1 MNRLPFL
8 LSSIALA
15 TLAGCAESGI
25 TLVSEPLV
33 AQPPSYAVGAAGKG
47 GQAGAGG
54 TVAASPAATAL
65 RAGFGRVESIL
76 VVPTTDAAGRPDGR
90 ASSPGAVH
98 PDESRYGRA
107 VVDRP
112 AVLRTKIE
120 PPRVRAGEDCSHSA
134 REGNHVRTL

>member
-1 MNRLPFL
+1 MNSLPFL

-33 AQPPSYAVGAAGKG
+33 APAPSYAVGAAGKA
-47 GQAGAGG
+47 GQAGTGG

-76 VVPTTDAAGRPDGR
+76 VVPTADAAGRAASKTISKQITMRMNDGTLQYFNTQ
-90 ASSPGAVH
+90 GNVMV
-98 PDESRYGRA
+98 G
-107 VVDRP
+107 DR
-112 AVLRTKIE
+112 IE
-120 PPRVRAGEDCSHSA
+120 ITSNGTMRRW
-134 REGNHVRTL
+134 L

>member
-76 VVPTTDAAGRPDGR
+76 VVPTTDAAGRPASKTINKQITMRMNDG
-90 ASSPGAVH
+90 SLQYFETQGN
-98 PDESRYGRA
+98 
-107 VVDRP
+107 VVVGDR
-112 AVLRTKIE
+112 IE
-120 PPRVRAGEDCSHSA
+120 ITSNGTMRRGL
-134 REGNHVRTL
+134 GL

>member
-1 MNRLPFL
+1 MNSLPFL

-25 TLVSEPLV
+25 TRVSEPLV
-33 AQPPSYAVGAAGKG
+33 AQPPSYAVGAAGKA

-76 VVPTTDAAGRPDGR
+76 VVPTADAAGRPAAKTINKQITMRMNDG
-90 ASSPGAVH
+90 SLQYFETQGN
-98 PDESRYGRA
+98 
-107 VVDRP
+107 VVVGDR
-112 AVLRTKIE
+112 IE
-120 PPRVRAGEDCSHSA
+120 ITSNGTMRRGL
-134 REGNHVRTL
+134 GL